1 MDIADKPGL
10 IHPAAYSDAGG
21 RVDEPMP
28 DGVTDPHPTG
38 YGYLDQPSADVAP
51 PEAAVDKA
59 GLISSGEVFL
69 VFIVAVLLTWLA
81 SWLVSQRFRRRM
93 LGLMRAGPAPDADR
107 AQPPELALVPLP
119 RPAPDLDFA
128 ANGRAQVRLLAVLSG
143 LSLLIGLVQS
153 GLALQFV
160 YTRDEFSLH
169 RLLVLGAV
177 YAWPMVLAWGLVRRW
192 SWARMLA
199 GVAVYMVAML
209 VLVLARSD
217 GGQTLASAGTW
228 LAAQVA
234 IPIAVVILIGASG
247 RIRAVAPYLL
257 LPFLLLAT
265 ASDLGLRIVAAGV
278 AAESTWL
285 VALANGLGAEGTLLL
300 FVLAPWLPMA
310 WLVQA
315 LGRRLARAYRGKG
328 FSDLAYLFGVYWLV
342 ILFASAI
349 AALDRAGLAALV
361 QIAAWLC
368 LPLAWVGA
376 RGWLAPPANPPTLL
390 VLRVFQHDAQVE
402 RLFDLVVERWRL
414 SGNTLLIAGTDLISR
429 TLDPDEL
436 FAFLD
441 RRLPERFVASEAE
454 LPQRLAAL
462 DLAPDPDGRYRVN
475 ELFCFDAT
483 WQAALGGLVGK
494 ADVVLMDLRGFQ
506 PGNLGCRYELGLL
519 ARAAQSLRVVLL
531 YDRDTALD
539 AARAAVADAPA
550 GRFVWLDANEQDP
563 ARAGDILQAL
573 FGPVGQGGAPEAL
586 PAR

>member
-10 IHPAAYSDAGG
+10 IHPATYSGAGG
-21 RVDEPMP
+21 RAGEPMS
-28 DGVTDPHPTG
+28 DGVTDPRPTG
-38 YGYLDQPSADVAP
+38 YGYLDQPSVDVAP
-51 PEAAVDKA
+51 PEAVVDKA

-69 VFIVAVLLTWLA
+69 VFAFAVLLTALA
-81 SWLVSQRFRRRM
+81 SWLVSARFRRRM
-93 LGLMRAGPAPDADR
+93 LALMRAGPTPDADR
-107 AQPPELALVPLP
+107 AVTTELTLVPLP
-119 RPAPDLDFA
+119 RPAPNLDFA

-160 YTRDEFSLH
+160 YARDEFSLH

-192 SWARMLA
+192 SWARVLA
-199 GVAVYMVAML
+199 GVAVYMAVML
-209 VLVLARSD
+209 MLVLARSD
-217 GGQTLASAGTW
+217 GDQTLADAGKW

-234 IPIAVVILIGASG
+234 IPIVVVLLVGASG

-257 LPFLLLAT
+257 PPFLLLAT
-265 ASDLGLRIVAAGV
+265 ASDLGLKVVAAGV
-278 AAESTWL
+278 EAEAPWL

-315 LGRRLARAYRGKG
+315 LGRRMARAYRGKA

-342 ILFASAI
+342 ILFASAV
-349 AALDRAGLAALV
+349 ASLDRAGLAALV

-414 SGNTLLIAGTDLISR
+414 SGNTVLIAGTDLISR

-441 RRLPERFVASEAE
+441 RRLAQRFVASEAE
-454 LPQRLAAL
+454 LPARLAGL
-462 DLAPDPDGRYRVN
+462 DLAADPDGRYRVN

-483 WQAALGGLVGK
+483 WQAALRGLVGL
-494 ADVVLMDLRGFQ
+494 ADVVLMDLRGFK
-506 PGNLGCRYELGLL
+506 PANLGCRYELGLL
-519 ARAAQSLRVVLL
+519 ARAAQPLRVVLL
-531 YDRDTALD
+531 HDRETARG
-539 AARAAVADAPA
+539 AAEAAMAEAPA
-550 GRFVWLDANEQDP
+550 GRFVWLDADDLTT
-563 ARAGDILQAL
+563 ALAGDIVRAL
-573 FGPVGQGGAPEAL
+573 FGPAGPAGMPEVS